1 MEDWITSL
9 QTDTPQKGFEL
20 AIVLAQKGVMYT
32 QPSAEIRAE
41 LRKVYSTNP
50 NSLIMASHVVANYFQ
65 TVAAA
70 NNYWK

>member
-1 MEDWITSL
+1 MADWITSL
-9 QTDTPQKGFEL
+9 QTDTPQHGFEL
-20 AIVLAQKGVMYT
+20 ALLLARKSVAYT
-32 QPSAEIRAE
+32 QPSAEVRAE
-41 LRKVYSTNP
+41 LREVYAKNA